1 MSRRSTPEGMTVRAF
16 ALHIGKSVQWAR
28 KLKREDSPEWQA
40 YLARQAS
47 GADPAPPAETPAP
60 ASMHSP
66 MDDLRRALEAKDR
79 AWVIFDKAAKA
90 AENGSKVLVEQ
101 VALNRA
107 AKEAR
112 DAYEK
117 ACKHAAQAQQE
128 AQQWVSVDRVASIRA
143 ALRQLED
150 VVQNWETTLAGLLPD
165 DVRPKFHEA
174 FTAAKPAWNQGVKTV
189 NDYINTLLPVPC

>member
-1 MSRRSTPEGMTVRAF
+1 MTVRAF
-16 ALHIGKSVQWAR
+16 AEHIGRSVQWAR
-28 KLKREDSPEWQA
+28 KLKRENSPAWQA
-40 YLARQAS
+40 FLARQTVVKVEPVA
-47 GADPAPPAETPAP
+47 PAPPIEST
-60 ASMHSP
+60 HTP
-66 MDDLRRALEAKDR
+66 MDDLQRALAAKDR
-79 AWVIFDKAAKA
+79 AWSIFDKAAKT
-90 AENGSKVLVEQ
+90 AERGSKVLVEQ

-143 ALRQLED
+143 AMRQLED
-150 VVQNWETTLAGLLPD
+150 VVQNWETTLAGMLPD

-174 FTAAKPAWNQGVKTV
+174 FTTARPAWNQGVKAV
-189 NDYINTLLPVPC
+189 DDYINTLLPVPC